1 MRPIGSEKLPLDD
14 KIKRIID
21 IANYSS
27 TKTPV
32 TESKCEFSLEAAN
45 NRTYGIVRRNS
56 TYIIQ
61 EGKDAN
67 SLESINGLENSRP
80 YTFDSY
86 GSALK
91 KLNLIIKEINQNVGN
106 DKGQQLFGE
115 QEKFVLKT
123 PEPEAAPEEDFGFED
138 EGTDEGGEEAF
149 DFGAEEEEGGEEDID
164 VGGEEEIEVDIEA
177 GGGPE
182 PTKAIQK
189 LTGKLGQKLRE
200 FKDDL
205 DSDTIKYVINSILSA
220 VDLTQL
226 SAEDIEDIQDKL
238 EKDEELDYS
247 EEGEFDVEV
256 TGDEEMD
263 FDIEDA
269 GDEGGE
275 DLDLSLDE
283 EEDLEEFWP
292 AVRAAAGAAVGDW
305 AVRKGTKALGLDEE
319 EGLDVELSA
328 DAEETDGENEE
339 LKAKFMSI
347 FEESKA
353 DKTIKKYF
361 KKGKKEK
368 EYNKVLSESF
378 LSDKIKKVKKN
389 SKVSKYYV
397 SYEQENSTK
406 KLMETYNVNF
416 LGRTDKGDLLFQK
429 GKIKVGVTPKGEI
442 IS

>member
-1 MRPIGSEKLPLDD
+1 MRPIGSEKLPVD
-14 KIKRIID
+14 KKIQRIID

-32 TESKCEFSLEAAN
+32 NESKCEYSLVAAN
-45 NRTYGIVRRNS
+45 NRTYGIVRKNS

-61 EGKDAN
+61 EGKDVN
-67 SLESINGLENSRP
+67 SLNPINGLENSKP
-80 YTFDSY
+80 YTFNSY
-86 GSALK
+86 GAALK
-91 KLNLIIKEINQNVGN
+91 KLNLIIKETNQRVGN

-123 PEPEAAPEEDFGFED
+123 PEPEAEPEEDFGFEAD
-138 EGTDEGGEEAF
+138 EEGEEGGFDFDAEEGGEDV
-149 DFGAEEEEGGEEDID
+149 DFGGEEGGEEEVNID
-164 VGGEEEIEVDIEA
+164 VEA
-177 GGGPE
+177 EGGPE

-205 DSDTIKYVINSILSA
+205 DPDTIKYVINSILSA

-226 SAEDIEDIQDKL
+226 SAEDIEDIQEKL

-263 FDIEDA
+263 LDVEDTDDA
-269 GDEGGE
+269 GGD
-275 DLDLSLDE
+275 DLDLELAE

-292 AVRAAAGAAVGDW
+292 AVRAAAGAALGDW
-305 AVRKGTKALGLDEE
+305 AVKKGTEAMGLDEE

-328 DAEETDGENEE
+328 TDEDPYGEDEE

-361 KKGKKEK
+361 RKGKKEK
-368 EYNKVLSESF
+368 EYNKVITESF
-378 LSDKIKKVKKN
+378 LKDKVKKA
-389 SKVSKYYV
+389 KEGKKLSKYYV
-397 SYEQENSTK
+397 SYEQETSSK

-416 LGRTDKGDLLFQK
+416 LGRTRKGDLLFQK
-429 GKIKVGVTPKGEI
+429 GKIKVGVTPGGEI